1 MSNNPYQENPWE
13 DPARDNLRQPQVPTS
28 TSNNPFY
35 QQSHSPNPWTL
46 NQDSGYAPPPGPPPG
61 HQQQTPTSFD
71 SYSQP
76 LQSQQQGSGPYSQQ
90 PQQPSYSQP
99 ASGQDPFAPPRRTGT
114 FEETDF
120 VPASER
126 GEQREAMEQFE
137 MSHHGAQSTDDK
149 NVETLQREFPGL
161 DGSLVAAIYGD
172 SKDMGATRE
181 MLRELAGQ
189 S

>member
-13 DPARDNLRQPQVPTS
+13 DPARDNLRQPQQPAS
-28 TSNNPFY
+28 NNSNNPFY
-35 QQSHSPNPWTL
+35 QPSHSPNPWTL
-46 NQDSGYAPPPGPPPG
+46 NQDSNYAPPPGPPPG
-61 HQQQTPTSFD
+61 HQQQQAQTPYD

-76 LQSQQQGSGPYSQQ
+76 GGFGQAPQGYSQQQPGGFAQQQQ
-90 PQQPSYSQP
+90 P
-99 ASGQDPFAPPRRTGT
+99 DPFSPPKRTGT

-120 VPASER
+120 IPASER

-137 MSHHGAQSTDDK
+137 LSHHGVQSTDDK
-149 NVETLQREFPGL
+149 NVETLQREFPNL

-181 MLRELAGQ
+181 MLGELAR